1 MAGIMKWRIC
11 NILSKINRTFRNG

>member
-1 MAGIMKWRIC
+1 MAGIMKRRIC